1 MRLRG
6 AVRPGDGRRR
16 IVTDAGHQ
24 QLPWWPANLGK
35 FGFYGFAQHS
45 RLLLFRRRSERDR
58 LSDHNKSD
66 VFRMG

>member
-6 AVRPGDGRRR
+6 TVRPGDGRRR

-35 FGFYGFAQHS
+35 LGFYGFALHS
-45 RLLLFRRRSERDR
+45 RLLLFAVDRERDR
-58 LSDHNKSD
+58 SSDHKSD
-66 VFRMG
+66 VFRIG